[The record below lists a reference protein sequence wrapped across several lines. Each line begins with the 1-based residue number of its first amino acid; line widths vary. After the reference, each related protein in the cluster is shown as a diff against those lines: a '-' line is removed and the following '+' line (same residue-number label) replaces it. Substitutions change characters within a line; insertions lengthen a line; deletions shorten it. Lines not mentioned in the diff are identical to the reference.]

1 MNSQSENWYYNPSL
15 KIVLF
20 FSAVWLI
27 GNVLLVLSTTDF
39 LKDSFFGNVS
49 FLILLMM
56 VMSTV
61 QTGKLIHNYLRT
73 RTTGN

>member
-15 KIVLF
+15 KKVLI

-49 FLILLMM
+49 FLTLLMM